1 MDVNICFFYPFGS
14 FHKRS
19 SPSCNNDRS
28 VTPNVCNSCCKF
40 RFQRFERCSL
50 TRRGNN
56 WNWNTQLKRFMAAH
70 KRSSRV
76 VSFHFLSR
84 GQSAFDRGSLC
95 SPHNP
100 AQVILDFAFL
110 FFSHPLL
117 KRDSRRQRPTGRQ
130 STLVHDGETERM
142 RKFLPKGY
150 GYGYTRSIQR
160 AEFSLFVLMK

>member
-1 MDVNICFFYPFGS
+1 MDVNICSFYPFGS

-19 SPSCNNDRS
+19 SPSGNDDRS

-95 SPHNP
+95 HTT
-100 AQVILDFAFL
+100 QCKL
-110 FFSHPLL
+110 FWTLLFSHPLL

-130 STLVHDGETERM
+130 STLVHDRETERM

-150 GYGYTRSIQR
+150 GYGNTRSIQR